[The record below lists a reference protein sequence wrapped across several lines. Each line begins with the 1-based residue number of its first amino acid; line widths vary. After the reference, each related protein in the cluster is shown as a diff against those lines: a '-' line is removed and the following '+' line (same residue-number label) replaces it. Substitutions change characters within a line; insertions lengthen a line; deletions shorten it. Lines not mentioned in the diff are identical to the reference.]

1 MGKLICLLIMLK
13 GNSKIEVIE
22 MFNVKGLWLYDKEKN
37 MRVLAENKAK
47 KIGDDL
53 DKINVKNFKL
63 NQRIITM
70 ESRMKK
76 AKNDN
81 KRLEDEVKKLKLAL
95 RRSMLSNYDLR
106 VKDNK

>member
-1 MGKLICLLIMLK
+1 MLIMLK

-53 DKINVKNFKL
+53 DKINVKKL
-63 NQRIITM
+63 
-70 ESRMKK
+70 
-76 AKNDN
+76 
-81 KRLEDEVKKLKLAL
+81 
-95 RRSMLSNYDLR
+95 
-106 VKDNK
+106 